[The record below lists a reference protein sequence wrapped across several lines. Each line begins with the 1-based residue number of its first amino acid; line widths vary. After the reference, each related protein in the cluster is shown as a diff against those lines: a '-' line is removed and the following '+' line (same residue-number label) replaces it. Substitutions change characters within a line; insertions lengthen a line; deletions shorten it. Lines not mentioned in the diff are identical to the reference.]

1 MKMHQLMTTI
11 FILFLTPTLSMAGW
25 QVAAPATNVP
35 REPFFQSGGAKKV
48 VVRQTYKDMVFPQ
61 PYKTTVHL
69 PPVYAISM
77 SGSLKENME
86 RILGRYHWKV
96 IWKANYDFNFDGKV
110 SGSSLSN
117 VVEKLLKPFPLQAV
131 MYMSNRTVTVIPRT
145 MLGSANNVS

>member
-1 MKMHQLMTTI
+1 MKMHPLITTI
-11 FILFLTPTLSMAGW
+11 FFLSLIPAWGFAGW
-25 QVAAPATNVP
+25 QVAAPATTVA
-35 REPFFQSGGAKKV
+35 REPFFQAGATKKV

-61 PYKTTVHL
+61 SYKTVRL

-77 SGSLKENME
+77 SGSLKENLE

-96 IWKANYDFNFDGKV
+96 VWKADYDFNFDGRV
-110 SGSSLSN
+110 TGSSLSN

-131 MYMSNRTVTVIPRT
+131 MYMSNRTVTVMPRT